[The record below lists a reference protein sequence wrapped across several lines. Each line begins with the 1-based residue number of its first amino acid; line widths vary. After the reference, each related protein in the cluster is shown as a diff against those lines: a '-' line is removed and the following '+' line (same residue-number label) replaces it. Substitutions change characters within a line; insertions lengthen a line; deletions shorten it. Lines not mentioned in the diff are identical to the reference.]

1 MIIGTI
7 EVVHIPDEED
17 RQLIKFDYK
26 KIKMPDTIELLK
38 HIRSDLKKNPLG
50 PGRYCIMNDNGVITY
65 ERV

>member
-17 RQLIKFDYK
+17 RQLIRFDYRN
-26 KIKMPDTIELLK
+26 IKMPDTIDLLR
-38 HIRSDLKKNPLG
+38 HIRSDLKRNPLNY
-50 PGRYCIMNDNGVITY
+50 GRYNVIKDNGVIRY

>member
-26 KIKMPDTIELLK
+26 KIKMPDTIGLLK
-38 HIRSDLKKNPLG
+38 HIRSDLKRNPLNH
-50 PGRYCIMNDNGVITY
+50 GRYNIIKDNGVISY

>member
-17 RQLIKFDYK
+17 RQLIKFDYRN
-26 KIKMPDTIELLK
+26 IKMQDTIDLLR
-38 HIRSDLKKNPLG
+38 HIRSDLKRNPLNH
-50 PGRYCIMNDNGVITY
+50 GRYNIIKDNGVIRY